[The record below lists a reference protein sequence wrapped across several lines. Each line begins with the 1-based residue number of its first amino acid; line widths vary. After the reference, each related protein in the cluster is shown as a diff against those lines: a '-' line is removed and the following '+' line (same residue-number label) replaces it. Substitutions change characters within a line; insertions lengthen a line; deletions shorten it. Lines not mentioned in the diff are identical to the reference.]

1 MREFRIDFVLTFAC
15 VVLSAIAV
23 VRWQHALDAVPT
35 VDPHLKTIARA
46 RDIEHIAED
55 SIVDAADVVVAN
67 DPFRLSNAP
76 ASVAYSPAADGG
88 PSALAQPVVARI
100 RPTLVLKGIIGGP
113 PWQAIVD
120 GIPGQPTGAIIRQ
133 GMSFDKLTIR
143 TITRDTVFVL
153 APDTSWK
160 LTLTRSAP

>member
-1 MREFRIDFVLTFAC
+1 MREFRVELVLAFAC
-15 VVLSAIAV
+15 VALSAIAAM
-23 VRWQHALDAVPT
+23 RWQRALDDVMTTDFHAT
-35 VDPHLKTIARA
+35 TIARV
-46 RDIEHIAED
+46 RDVTRIDAD
-55 SIVDAADVVVAN
+55 SVDDAANVVVAN
-67 DPFRLSNAP
+67 DPFRLSNTP
-76 ASVAYSPAADGG
+76 ASVAYSPSLDGG
-88 PSALAQPVVARI
+88 PSALAQPVAARV

-120 GIPGQPTGAIIRQ
+120 GIPGQPAGAIIRQ

-160 LTLTRSAP
+160 LTLARSAP